1 MPRLMFRDDQY
12 RRIEPLLSG
21 KASDVGGARHHPVG
35 VALASDAAL
44 LSGS

>member
-21 KASDVGGARHHPVG
+21 KASDVGGHDIIRSAWRWHQTQRY
-35 VALASDAAL
+35 
-44 LSGS
+44 